1 MDQETM
7 QLARREIKSLLRKK
21 GLTKKEL
28 EQKIFDLVWYV
39 GMEVHADGLR
49 EGKAQAAANLTSA
62 LIDLAQRAAEE
73 GQE

>member
-1 MDQETM
+1 MNQETM
-7 QLARREIKSLLRKK
+7 QIARREIKSILGKK

-28 EQKIFDLVWYV
+28 EEKIFDTVWYV
-39 GMEVHADGLR
+39 AMNVHGDGVR

>member
-7 QLARREIKSLLRKK
+7 QLARMEIKSLLRKK
-21 GLTKKEL
+21 SLTKKEL

-39 GMEVHADGLR
+39 GMEVHADGVR

-73 GQE
+73 EQK